1 MHRMGRGTAR
11 RAVEGQGDACH
22 DRFGDLFGIG
32 EHIAGRDADHA
43 QAVRGEQRILGGVT
57 LRLTTAIMRV
67 AVDFD
72 DQAGGRRVKVKHI
85 GR

>member
-43 QAVRGEQRILGGVT
+43 QAVRGKQRILGGVT
-57 LRLTTAIMRV
+57 LRLIAAIMRV

-72 DQAGGRRVKVKHI
+72 DQASRRRVKIKHI

>member
-22 DRFGDLFGIG
+22 DRFGDVFGVG
-32 EHIAGRDADHA
+32 EHIARCNADYA
-43 QAVRGEQRILGGVT
+43 QAMPGKERILGVVT
-57 LRLTTAIMRV
+57 LRLITTIMRM

-72 DQAGGRRVKVKHI
+72 DQAGRWRVKVKHI

>member
-32 EHIAGRDADHA
+32 EHIARRNADYA
-43 QAVRGEQRILGGVT
+43 QAVRGKECILGGVT
-57 LRLTTAIMRV
+57 LRLITAIMRV